1 MANVVLFDQVGGPE
15 VLRFAKLP
23 LAEPGPG
30 EVRVRIEA
38 IGLNRAEA
46 LFRAGGYYY
55 QPTLPGSRLG
65 SEAAGVVE
73 AVGPEV
79 TGFAPGDA
87 VSVLSIGEGMSQGG
101 IYADRAIVAADA
113 LLPRPEWM
121 DARTG
126 AAVWMSYLTA
136 YGALLEVGGLRP
148 GDHVLITAA
157 SSSVGT
163 AAVQIAGQI
172 GAIPIAVTRSA
183 AKTARLL
190 RAGAAEVIATDT
202 DDLAGRVQDITGG
215 QGARVV
221 FDPVGGP
228 GLADLAHHVAR
239 DGALI
244 VYGWL
249 DPRPAPL
256 PMNWPLNVHGY
267 GVHHVVRDPDR
278 MRRGHAFITAGLR
291 TGALAPVIDRTFD
304 LPDMAQAHRHMEA
317 DGQVGKIVVTVR
329 H

>member
-1 MANVVLFDQVGGPE
+1 MANVVVFDRLGGPE
-15 VLRFAKLP
+15 VLRLTEVP
-23 LAEPGPG
+23 LAEPGEG
-30 EVRVRIEA
+30 EARVRIDA

-55 QPTLPGSRLG
+55 QPTLPASRLG

-73 AVGPEV
+73 AVGPGV
-79 TGFAPGDA
+79 QGFVPGDP
-87 VSVLSIGEGMSQGG
+87 VSVLSVGMGMSEHGV
-101 IYADRAIVAADA
+101 YADRAIVKADT
-113 LLPRPEWM
+113 LLARPEWM
-121 DARTG
+121 DAPIG
-126 AAVWMSYLTA
+126 AATWLSYLTA
-136 YGALLEVGGLRP
+136 YGALLEVGRLQP

-163 AAVQIAGQI
+163 AALQVAGQI
-172 GAIPIAVTRSA
+172 GAVPIAVTRSA
-183 AKTARLL
+183 AKTEHLL
-190 RAGAAEVIATDT
+190 RAGAGHVIATDG
-202 DDLAGRVQDITGG
+202 DDLAERVREITHGK
-215 QGARVV
+215 GARIV
-221 FDPVGGP
+221 FDSVGGP
-228 GLADLAHHVAR
+228 ELTTLAQNVAE

-267 GVHHVVRDPDR
+267 GVHLVTRDADR
-278 MRRGHAFITAGLR
+278 MHRARAFITAGLR

-304 LPDMAQAHRHMEA
+304 LNDIAEAHRYMEA
-317 DGQVGKIVVTVR
+317 NGQTGKIVVTVQ

>member
-1 MANVVLFDQVGGPE
+1 MANVVLFDETGGPE
-15 VLRFAKLP
+15 VLR
-23 LAEPGPG
+23 LAEMSLPAPGQG
-30 EVRVRIEA
+30 EVQVRIDA

-55 QPTLPGSRLG
+55 QPTLPASRLG

-79 TGFAPGDA
+79 TRVAPGDA
-87 VSVLSIGEGMSQGG
+87 VSVLLIGTGMSEEG
-101 IYADRAIVAADA
+101 ICADRAVVREDA
-113 LLPRPEWM
+113 VLSRPAGM
-121 DARTG
+121 DAPTA
-126 AAVWMSYLTA
+126 AAVWMSCLTA
-136 YGALLEVGGLRP
+136 YGALIEVGRARP

-163 AAVQIAGQI
+163 AAIQIAGQI
-172 GAIPIAVTRSA
+172 GAIPIAVTRTE
-183 AKTARLL
+183 AKAEQLIRT
-190 RAGAAEVIATDT
+190 GAAQVIATDH
-202 DDLAGRVQDITGG
+202 DELADRVKDITGG
-215 QGARVV
+215 EGARIV
-221 FDPVGGP
+221 FDSIGGP
-228 GLADLAHHVAR
+228 GLTQLAQLVAR
-239 DGALI
+239 DGRLI

-267 GVHHVVRDPDR
+267 GVHHVLQDPDR
-278 MRRGHAFITAGLR
+278 TRRAHAFITAGLR

-304 LPDMAQAHRHMEA
+304 LSAIADAHRHMEA
-317 DGQVGKIVVTVR
+317 NGQVGKVIVTVR

>member
-1 MANVVLFDQVGGPE
+1 MANVVVFDELGGPE
-15 VLRFAKLP
+15 VLRLTEVPLP
-23 LAEPGPG
+23 EPGEG
-30 EVRVRIEA
+30 EARVRVEA

-55 QPTLPGSRLG
+55 QPTLPASRLG

-73 AVGPEV
+73 AVGPGVE
-79 TGFAPGDA
+79 GFAPGDA
-87 VSVLSIGEGMSQGG
+87 VSVLSVGMGMSRHGVYG
-101 IYADRAIVAADA
+101 DRAVVTADT

-126 AAVWMSYLTA
+126 AAIWLSHLTA
-136 YGALLEVGGLRP
+136 YGALFEVGRLQP
-148 GDHVLITAA
+148 GDHVLVTAA

-163 AAVQIAGQI
+163 AALQLARQI
-172 GAIPIAVTRSA
+172 GAVPIAVTRTA
-183 AKTARLL
+183 AKADRLL
-190 RAGAAEVIATDT
+190 RAGAAHVVATDR
-202 DDLAGRVQDITGG
+202 DDLAERVREITGG
-215 QGARVV
+215 EGARVV

-228 GLADLAHHVAR
+228 GLADLARTVAE

-256 PMNWPLNVHGY
+256 PMTWPLNVHGY
-267 GVHHVVRDPDR
+267 GVHHVTRDAGR
-278 MRRGHAFITAGLR
+278 MRRARAFITAGLR
-291 TGALAPVIDRTFD
+291 TGALTPVIDRTFD
-304 LPDMAQAHRHMEA
+304 LADIAEAHRYMEA